1 MGGLIVVDASALVS
15 VAVGEPDAGG
25 LRRVLAEADEICAAP
40 INILETAI
48 VLAKRGHEPNAAA
61 IAAWL
66 RTLRVKEHDGATAE
80 AAMAAYFRFGKGFH
94 PARLNIA
101 DAFAYTLAR
110 HLDAPLLYKGDD
122 FALTDV
128 RSALQPT

>member
-15 VAVGEPDAGG
+15 IAIGEPDAEV
-25 LRRVLAEADEICAAP
+25 LRQRLSAADEIVAAP
-40 INILETAI
+40 INLLETGI
-48 VLAKRGHEPNAAA
+48 VLVKRGRDADPVA
-61 IAAWL
+61 ITRWL
-66 RTLRVKEHDGATAE
+66 QALRVAERDGVTLAD
-80 AAMAAYFRFGKGFH
+80 AMAAYFRFGRGFH

-101 DAFAYTLAR
+101 DCFAYALAR
-110 HLDAPLLYKGDD
+110 SLDVPLLYKGDH

>member
-15 VAVGEPDAGG
+15 IAVGEPDAVH
-25 LRRVLAEADEICAAP
+25 LRGVLTEAEEIAAAP
-40 INILETAI
+40 INLLETAI
-48 VLAKRGHEPNAAA
+48 VLVKRGQEPDADA
-61 IAAWL
+61 ITAWV
-66 RTLRVKEHDGATAE
+66 RALRVKEYAGVSSE
-80 AAMAAYFRFGKGFH
+80 AAMAAYFRFGKSFH

-101 DAFAYTLAR
+101 DCFAYALAKQ
-110 HLDAPLLYKGDD
+110 LDAPLLYKGDD

>member
-15 VAVGEPDAGG
+15 VAIGESAASR
-25 LRRVLAEADEICAAP
+25 LRAILADADEIVAAP
-40 INILETAI
+40 INLLETAI
-48 VLAKRGHEPNAAA
+48 VLVKRGHEPNANA
-61 IAAWL
+61 ITAWT
-66 RTLRVKEHDGATAE
+66 RTLRVKERDGVTSE

-101 DAFAYTLAR
+101 DCFAYALAKQ
-110 HLDAPLLYKGDD
+110 LDAPLLYKGDD
-122 FALTDV
+122 FALTDI

>member
-15 VAVGEPDAGG
+15 VAIGESDAGR
-25 LRRVLAEADEICAAP
+25 LRAILADADEIVAAP
-40 INILETAI
+40 INLLETAI
-48 VLAKRGHEPNAAA
+48 VLVKRGHEPNAGA
-61 IAAWL
+61 IAAWA
-66 RTLRVKEHDGATAE
+66 RTLRVKERDGVTSE

-101 DAFAYTLAR
+101 DCFAYALAKQ
-110 HLDAPLLYKGDD
+110 LDAPLLYKGDD
-122 FALTDV
+122 FALTDI

>member
-15 VAVGEPDAGG
+15 IAIGEPDAGP
-25 LRRVLAEADEICAAP
+25 LRDILSEADEIVAAP
-40 INILETAI
+40 INLLETAI
-48 VLAKRGHEPNAAA
+48 VLVKRGRDPDPDA
-61 IAAWL
+61 ITAWA
-66 RTLRVKEHDGATAE
+66 RTLRVREHNGVTSE

-101 DAFAYTLAR
+101 DCFAYALAKS
-110 HLDAPLLYKGDD
+110 LDAPLLYKGDD